1 MDTQYYTAREV
12 AKALHV
18 SVMTIYRLIDTGD
31 MKAIRVGKSYRI
43 PASAVE
49 DYLTA
54 NVVN

>member
-18 SVMTIYRLIDTGD
+18 SVMTIYRLINDGRL
-31 MKAIRVGKSYRI
+31 KAVRIGETYRI

-49 DYLTA
+49 DYLAA